1 MNAWITF
8 GAGLAIAIGALLPLQ
23 ALINARLGQLTT
35 GPLAASF
42 ISFLIGTLVL
52 GSFLAATRT
61 ALPNWASISSQ
72 PPWLWLGGVIGAL
85 FVLSATVLV
94 PRLGAGAMICLVI
107 FGQLAGSLLLDHFG
121 VLGSTRPVDVTRV
134 IGAVLVLA
142 GALLVVLPGR
152 SVHG

>member
-1 MNAWITF
+1 MNFWITI
-8 GAGLAIAIGALLPLQ
+8 GAGLAVAIGALLPLQ

-35 GPLAASF
+35 GALAASF

-52 GSFLAATRT
+52 GACLAATRA
-61 ALPNWASISSQ
+61 ALPGWQTITSQ
-72 PPWLWLGGVIGAL
+72 PLWLWLGGVIGAL

-121 VLGSTRPVDVTRV
+121 VLGSARPVDLTRL
-134 IGAVLVLA
+134 IGALLVLA

-152 SVHG
+152 HAAG